1 MNNIRASHLVS
12 VLLAI
17 SGAVHAA
24 VRPHPLISDGAVLQQ
39 GMRVPV
45 WGSANDREKIT
56 VKFQD
61 QEVSTAARDGRWLV
75 ELKPMKPGGPFTMTI
90 TGENTVEVKDL
101 LVGEVWVCS
110 GQSNMAFQLLGAAN
124 AKEAI
129 AASADPLLR
138 LCQVVGGGCPLNA
151 ISGPLISQALAGVS

>member
-75 ELKPMKPGGPFTMTI
+75 EL
-90 TGENTVEVKDL
+90 DDR
-101 LVGEVWVCS
+101 
-110 GQSNMAFQLLGAAN
+110 
-124 AKEAI
+124 
-129 AASADPLLR
+129 AD
-138 LCQVVGGGCPLNA
+138 QIG
-151 ISGPLISQALAGVS
+151 